1 MTEIKQ
7 AKKENAKKAKFKNF
21 PFFGINTALA
31 TPFLKEDENKIDFS
45 ALEKILKDQTAAG
58 VNGIVLFGSTGEHFS
73 LTENEKKDLFFT
85 VKEICGPA
93 LPLICCAGNPSTKQT
108 LRDAL
113 LYKSYGAT
121 GLLLLT
127 PFYYKCADNG
137 AIAHF
142 SVITETVKLPAL
154 IYNVPSR
161 TGYDLYK
168 KPNVLNALGFL
179 DYVAGIKE
187 AESDELI
194 ITDFIKHSPLPVLS
208 GSDENNLAAYRA
220 GAAGAISVAS
230 NVFPKETVEI
240 YDSFFNKDDSVA
252 SKKDNFLKP
261 VYKMLT
267 LEGNPVP
274 LKYALKKIYGCGDK
288 PRLPL
293 TPLSEKNKKLAD
305 KIFKNFLK

>member
-1 MTEIKQ
+1 MPEIKQ
-7 AKKENAKKAKFKNF
+7 AKKENIKNAKLKNF
-21 PFFGINTALA
+21 PFNGIYTALA
-31 TPFLKEDENKIDFS
+31 TPFLKDDENRIDFS
-45 ALEKILKDQTAAG
+45 VLEKILKKQKEAG
-58 VNGIVLFGSTGEHFS
+58 ISGIVLFGSTGEHFS
-73 LTENEKKDLFFT
+73 LSETEKKDLFFT
-85 VKEICGPA
+85 VKEICGNGM
-93 LPLICCAGNPSTKQT
+93 PLICCAGNPSTKQT

-142 SVITETVKLPAL
+142 SVITQAAKLPAL
-154 IYNVPSR
+154 VYNVPSR

-168 KPNVLNALGFL
+168 KPNVLKALSSL

-194 ITDFIKHSPLPVLS
+194 MTDFIKHSPLPVLS

-220 GAAGAISVAS
+220 GAKGSVSVAS
-230 NVFPKETVEI
+230 NLFPEKIIEI
-240 YDSFFNKDDSVA
+240 YDLFFKGDETLA
-252 SKKDNFLKP
+252 SKKENFLKP
-261 VYKMLT
+261 IYKMLT

-274 LKYALKKIYGCGDK
+274 LKYALKKIYDCGDGL
-288 PRLPL
+288 RLPL
-293 TPLSEKNKKLAD
+293 TALNEKNKKYAD
-305 KIFKNFLK
+305 KVLKNFLK